1 VGRSRLEVADI
12 FHRHGGAWRRAN
24 AGHVSLGQLKVMSA
38 IEHCRSATL
47 GGHVERCEDCGHSRI
62 AYNSCR
68 NRHCPKC
75 QGAVAKDWLAARE
88 ADLLPVGYF
97 HVVFTVPAE
106 IAAIAYQNKA
116 VVYDL
121 LFRTAAE
128 TLLTIAADPRHLGA
142 RIGATAVL
150 HTWGSTMTHHPHV
163 HMIVPGGG
171 ISLDG
176 MHWVRCKPGFLLP
189 VPVLSRLFRRLFLAQ
204 LADAHA
210 EGRLSFFGEIEGLRR
225 RKAFVTHLAPLRRKN
240 WFVYAKPPFAGP
252 DAVLAYLA
260 RYTHRV
266 AISNSR
272 LVSLDARGVT
282 FRYKD
287 YRRSGRA
294 RLGTMTLMPDE
305 FIRRFLLHVLPK
317 GFHRIRH
324 YGLLAS
330 ATCKANVARAKELI
344 AAPLPSID
352 PSTEHDDPGVATG
365 AAADHRPPC
374 PCCGGRMI
382 IVESFGCGGAPRAPP
397 SPQPSSASAVP

>member
-1 VGRSRLEVADI
+1 VRRPRLEVADV
-12 FHRHGGAWRRAN
+12 FHRHGADWRRAN
-24 AGHVSLGQLKVMSA
+24 AGHVSLGQLQVMSA
-38 IEHCRSATL
+38 IEQCRSAAL
-47 GGHVERCEDCGHSRI
+47 GGHVERCEDCGHSRV

-75 QGAVAKDWLAARE
+75 QGAAAQDWLAARE

-97 HVVFTVPAE
+97 HVVFTLPAE
-106 IAAIAYQNKA
+106 IAPVAYQNKA

-128 TLLTIAADPRHLGA
+128 TLLTIAADPKHLGA

-150 HTWGSTMTHHPHV
+150 HSWGSTMTHHPHI

-171 ISLDG
+171 ISLDATR
-176 MHWVRCKPGFLLP
+176 WVRCKPGFLLP
-189 VPVLSRLFRRLFLAQ
+189 VRVLSHLFRRLFLAA

-210 EGRLSFFGEIEGLRR
+210 AGRLAFFGKIQDLHRR
-225 RKAFVTHLAPLRRKN
+225 ESFAAHLAPLKRKK
-240 WFVYAKPPFAGP
+240 WYVYTEPPFAGP
-252 DAVLAYLA
+252 QAVLAYLA

-272 LVSLDARGVT
+272 LIALDECGVT
-282 FRYKD
+282 FRYKH
-287 YRRSGRA
+287 YRRNGLA
-294 RLGTMTLMPDE
+294 RYCTMRLTADE
-305 FIRRFLLHVLPK
+305 FIKRFLLHVLPK

-330 ATCKANVARAKELI
+330 ASCKANIARARQLM
-344 AAPLPSID
+344 AAPMAEVD
-352 PSTEHDDPGVATG
+352 PPAVHDTADPDATT
-365 AAADHRPPC
+365 DYRPPC

-382 IVESFGCGGAPRAPP
+382 IVEVFARGAAPRGPP
-397 SPQPSSASAVP
+397 AGAGIGI

>member
-1 VGRSRLEVADI
+1 MRRPQLEVADV
-12 FHRHGGAWRRAN
+12 FHRHGADWRKAN
-24 AGHVSLGQLKVMSA
+24 AGHLSLGQLQVMSA
-38 IEHCRSATL
+38 IEQCRSAAL
-47 GGHVERCEDCGHSRI
+47 GGHVERCEDCGHRRI
-62 AYNSCR
+62 ADNSCR

-75 QGAVAKDWLAARE
+75 QGAAAQDWLTARE

-97 HVVFTVPAE
+97 HVVFTLPAE
-106 IAAIAYQNKA
+106 ISPIAYQNKA

-150 HTWGSTMTHHPHV
+150 HSWGSTMTHHPHI

-176 MHWVRCKPGFLLP
+176 TRWVRCKPSFLLP
-189 VPVLSRLFRRLFLAQ
+189 VRVLSRLFRRLFLAA
-204 LADAHA
+204 LVDAHA
-210 EGRLSFFGEIEGLRR
+210 AGRLAFFGAIEGLRR
-225 RKAFVTHLAPLRRKN
+225 PQAFAAHLAPLKRKN
-240 WFVYAKPPFAGP
+240 WFVYAKPPFSGP
-252 DAVLAYLA
+252 QAVLAYLG

-266 AISNSR
+266 AIANSR
-272 LVSLDARGVT
+272 LIALDERGVT

-287 YRRSGRA
+287 YRRDGQA
-294 RLGTMTLMPDE
+294 RYRTMTLAADE

-330 ATCKANVARAKELI
+330 AGCKANIARAKELI
-344 AAPLPSID
+344 AAPMPTASQQRGRTPPIRMSRPIIARRAL
-352 PSTEHDDPGVATG
+352 
-365 AAADHRPPC
+365 AAA
-374 PCCGGRMI
+374 
-382 IVESFGCGGAPRAPP
+382 AA
-397 SPQPSSASAVP
+397 